1 MYEQIARN
9 KRASWLLI
17 LGLVAILMLLGFV
30 MGLALFGSETAAFG
44 VLGVFG
50 IVAIVWSLIGYYAGS
65 KMVLAVAGAR
75 EVSHEQA
82 PQLWNVVEEM
92 AIAGGLPV
100 PRVYVIDDPAPN
112 AFATGRDPRQAAVA
126 VTSGLLATMNRDEL
140 QGVVAHELSHVRNYD
155 IRFMTLVG
163 ILVGV
168 IALVCDFFLRF
179 TLFGS
184 RGRRDDGGGGN
195 IVFLLIGLALAIIA
209 PLVAMIVQFS
219 VSRQREFLADASGVQ
234 LTRNPAGL
242 AAALEKIAAD
252 PEPLRRTNRA
262 TQHLYI
268 ANPLKKK
275 KLKETSGLFD
285 THPPIGE
292 RIAILR
298 AMEHGTQLSPK
309 APPLS

>member
-1 MYEQIARN
+1 VYEQIARN
-9 KRASWLLI
+9 KRDSWLLVFA
-17 LGLVAILMLLGFV
+17 LVAILMVLGFV
-30 MGLALFGSETAAFG
+30 IGVALFGTRSAGLG
-44 VLGVFG
+44 VLGFFG
-50 IVAIVWSLIGYYAGS
+50 VVAIIWSLIGYYAGS
-65 KMVLAVAGAR
+65 SMVLAAAGAH
-75 EVSHEQA
+75 EVSREQA

-100 PRVYVIDDPAPN
+100 PRVFVIDDPAPN
-112 AFATGRDPRQAAVA
+112 AFATGRSPQQAIVA
-126 VTSGLLATMNRDEL
+126 VTSGLLATMNREEL

-179 TLFGS
+179 TFFG
-184 RGRRDDGGGGN
+184 GADDDNNSGN
-195 IVFLLIGLALAIIA
+195 VVFLVLGLLLAILA
-209 PLVAMIVQFS
+209 PLAALVVQFS
-219 VSRQREFLADASGVQ
+219 VSRHREFLADASGVE

-242 AAALEKIAAD
+242 ASALEKIAAD
-252 PEPLRRTNRA
+252 PRPLRHATRA

-275 KLKETSGLFD
+275 KLKETAGLFD

-298 AMEHGTQLSPK
+298 AMEHGVAPSPV
-309 APPLS
+309 APAGR

>member
-9 KRASWLLI
+9 KRASWLLV

-30 MGLALFGSETAAFG
+30 IGMALFGSKSGGVG

-50 IVAIVWSLIGYYAGS
+50 LVAIIWSLIGYYAGS
-65 KMVLAVAGAR
+65 SMVLAAAGAH
-75 EVSHEQA
+75 EVTREQA

-100 PRVYVIDDPAPN
+100 PRVFVIEDPAPN
-112 AFATGRDPRQAAVA
+112 AFATGRDPSRAIVA
-126 VTSGLLATMNRDEL
+126 VTSGLVATMNRDEL

-179 TLFGS
+179 TLFG
-184 RGRRDDGGGGN
+184 GDDDEGGGN
-195 IVFLLIGLALAIIA
+195 IVFLIVGLVLAIIA
-209 PLVAMIVQFS
+209 PLAAMIVQFS
-219 VSRQREFLADASGVQ
+219 VSRHREFLADASGVQ

-242 AAALEKIAAD
+242 ASALEKIAAD
-252 PEPLRRTNRA
+252 PRPLRHATRA

-275 KLKETSGLFD
+275 KLKESAGLFD
-285 THPPIGE
+285 THPPISE

-298 AMEHGTQLSPK
+298 AMEHGTAASPETS
-309 APPLS
+309 PIR

>member
-1 MYEQIARN
+1 VYEQIARN
-9 KRASWLLI
+9 KRASWLLA
-17 LGLVAILMLLGFV
+17 LGLVAILMALGFV
-30 MGLALFGSETAAFG
+30 MGLALFGSQTAAFG

-75 EVSHEQA
+75 EVSHDEA

-92 AIAGGLPV
+92 AIAGGIPL

-112 AFATGRDPRQAAVA
+112 AFATGRDPRRATVA
-126 VTSGLLATMNRDEL
+126 VTSGLLATMDREEL
-140 QGVVAHELSHVRNYD
+140 QGVIAHELSHVRNYD

-179 TLFGS
+179 TFFG
-184 RGRRDDGGGGN
+184 GGDDDNGGGN
-195 IVFLLIGLALAIIA
+195 VVFLILGLALAIIA

-219 VSRQREFLADASGVQ
+219 VSRQREFLADASAVE
-234 LTRNPAGL
+234 LSRNPAGL
-242 AAALEKIAAD
+242 ASALEKIAAD
-252 PEPLRRTNRA
+252 PRPLRHATRA

-275 KLKETSGLFD
+275 KLKESSGLFD
-285 THPPIGE
+285 THPPISE

-298 AMEHGTQLSPK
+298 AMEHGAVSSPEMS
-309 APPLS
+309 PVS